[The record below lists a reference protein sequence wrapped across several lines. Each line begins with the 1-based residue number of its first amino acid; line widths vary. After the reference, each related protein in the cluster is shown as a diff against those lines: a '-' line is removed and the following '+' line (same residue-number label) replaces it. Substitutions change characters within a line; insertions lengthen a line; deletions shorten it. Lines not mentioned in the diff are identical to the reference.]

1 MLVAGVFLSGGDV
14 AVLASCLERVGE
26 VELANTFAHA
36 LDAGQPEM
44 RLGPLDED
52 ALFHAIDRCP
62 PQFATAEKRA
72 PGEPA
77 SFLRDVTS
85 YGT

>member
-62 PQFATAEKRA
+62 PQLQPLKNALQANQHR
-72 PGEPA
+72 
-77 SFLRDVTS
+77 S